1 MVNLVILVNLLILVI
16 LVNLLILVIPSDYG
30 ESGNTG
36 ESVDSGNYGNFV
48 DSGDSGETSYFG
60 ESGDFDEPGFISDE
74 STTMSVESDGFD
86 SVESITMLLSIAM
99 LPSPVS
105 WHSAVYVEL
114 GLKQNLLP
122 RPGSPSIVSLM
133 YTQLSLSTSFV

>member
-1 MVNLVILVNLLILVI
+1 MVILVNLLILVI

-36 ESVDSGNYGNFV
+36 ESVDSGKFV
-48 DSGDSGETSYFG
+48 DSVDSGETSYYGKF
-60 ESGDFDEPGFISDE
+60 GDFDEPG
-74 STTMSVESDGFD
+74 DGFGYGE
-86 SVESITMLLSIAM
+86 SVTIPVESITMLLSIAM

-114 GLKQNLLP
+114 GLKQNLVS
-122 RPGSPSIVSLM
+122 RPANGSPSIVSFM

>member
-60 ESGDFDEPGFISDE
+60 ESGDFDEPGFNSGE
-74 STTMSVESDGFD
+74 SITIP
-86 SVESITMLLSIAM
+86 VESITMLLSIAM

>member
-1 MVNLVILVNLLILVI
+1 MVNLMILVNLLILVI

-60 ESGDFDEPGFISDE
+60 ESGDFDEPGFNSGE
-74 STTMSVESDGFD
+74 SITIP
-86 SVESITMLLSIAM
+86 VESITMLLSIAM

-114 GLKQNLLP
+114 GLKQNLLS
-122 RPGSPSIVSLM
+122 RPVNGSPSIVSFM